1 MLNYVKRLNEIKISF
16 CKIAWFITVTFKNKF
31 RSPTVSHQK
40 VYLQTTHSEDTL
52 LRQPLKC
59 PSLERLDGPKK
70 IKGNNYFK
78 SSDCLFLG

>member
-1 MLNYVKRLNEIKISF
+1 MLNYVKRLNEIKIS
-16 CKIAWFITVTFKNKF
+16 KSIAWFITVTFKNKF

-59 PSLERLDGPKK
+59 PSLERLDCPKK
-70 IKGNNYFK
+70 SREIIISKGLVVC
-78 SSDCLFLG
+78 S

>member
-16 CKIAWFITVTFKNKF
+16 YKIVRFITVTFKNKV

-40 VYLQTTHSEDTL
+40 VYLQTAHSEDTL

-59 PSLERLDGPKK
+59 PSLERVDCPKK
-70 IKGNNYFK
+70 SRENII
-78 SSDCLFLG
+78 